1 MPEALEPG
9 WDLCKGQMGGMCI
22 ELDLLEG
29 TALWS
34 SGEKRGWGLD
44 KEQTSKDPTSL
55 GHRGKHD
62 GVSALLG

>member
-1 MPEALEPG
+1 ME
-9 WDLCKGQMGGMCI
+9 GMCI

>member
-1 MPEALEPG
+1 
-9 WDLCKGQMGGMCI
+9 MGGMCI

-29 TALWS
+29 SPLWS

-55 GHRGKHD
+55 GYRGKRD
-62 GVSALLG
+62 EVSALLG